1 MGEALLMASLTS
13 FIVSRTS
20 VQNAE
25 EDYSMESDV
34 PKGNSNVSTA
44 LIKSSNQREIEKTNK
59 ILALLF
65 IWIDRANSTWC
76 WTVYASQ
83 KLWLGKSTYSTNV
96 FNVCFINFILPSLTD
111 NMPLKCNIWA
121 RKRRMRAPGREEV
134 CGTSSN
140 VGSPVLQVQTLPL
153 STWNGLPK

>member
-65 IWIDRANSTWC
+65 I
-76 WTVYASQ
+76 
-83 KLWLGKSTYSTNV
+83 
-96 FNVCFINFILPSLTD
+96 
-111 NMPLKCNIWA
+111 
-121 RKRRMRAPGREEV
+121 
-134 CGTSSN
+134 
-140 VGSPVLQVQTLPL
+140 
-153 STWNGLPK
+153 